1 MAKARPDLS
10 DIDAAV
16 AVATAERR
24 LTWFDRL
31 PTEAMDV
38 MRAAR
43 HKFHSGGYGATKRL
57 TLARILI
64 DYCASHGWQTCDYK
78 RMGEWL
84 AKKG

>member
-1 MAKARPDLS
+1 MAKAKPDLS

-31 PTEAMDV
+31 PPEATEV
-38 MRAAR
+38 LLAAR
-43 HKFHSGGYGATKRL
+43 KKFAAGGYGTLKRL

-64 DYCASHGWQTCDYK
+64 DHAAQRGWHTCDHK

-84 AKKG
+84 RNR